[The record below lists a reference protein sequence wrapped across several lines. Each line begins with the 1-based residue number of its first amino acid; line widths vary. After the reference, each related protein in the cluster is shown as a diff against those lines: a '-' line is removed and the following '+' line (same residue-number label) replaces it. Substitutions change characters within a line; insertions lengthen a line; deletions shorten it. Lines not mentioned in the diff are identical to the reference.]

1 MKINID
7 IEATPQEIR
16 SFFGLPNLEPLQDE
30 MIDMMRK
37 NMTSGMDGFDPLT
50 MIKAFTPDSAPA
62 LGALQNTFWKAM
74 MGQKTTKQQANT
86 ESENV

>member
-30 MIDMMRK
+30 MVDMMRK
-37 NMTSGMDGFDPLT
+37 NMTAGIDGFDPLT
-50 MIKAFTPDSAPA
+50 MIKAFSPESSPA
-62 LGALQNTFWKAM
+62 LNALQNTFWKAM
-74 MGQKTTKQQANT
+74 MGQSKAQSEA
-86 ESENV
+86 ESEKA

>member
-30 MIDMMRK
+30 MVDMMRK
-37 NMTSGMDGFDPLT
+37 NMTSGIEGFDPLT
-50 MIKAFTPDSAPA
+50 MIKAFTPESSPA
-62 LGALQNTFWKAM
+62 LSALQNTFWKAM
-74 MGQKTTKQQANT
+74 MGQKATKSSET
-86 ESENV
+86 DSESI

>member
-16 SFFGLPNLEPLQDE
+16 SFFGLPNIEPLQDE

-37 NMTSGMDGFDPLT
+37 NMTAGIDGFDPLT
-50 MIKAFTPDSAPA
+50 MIKAFSPESSPA
-62 LGALQNTFWKAM
+62 LSALQNTFWKAM
-74 MGQKTTKQQANT
+74 TGHKSTNAQ
-86 ESENV
+86 ESKSEST

>member
-30 MIDMMRK
+30 MVDMMRK
-37 NMTSGMDGFDPLT
+37 NMTAGIDGFDPLT
-50 MIKAFTPDSAPA
+50 MIKAFNPEASPA
-62 LGALQNTFWKAM
+62 LSALQNTFWKAM
-74 MGQKTTKQQANT
+74 MGQGKAHSEA
-86 ESENV
+86 ESEKA